1 MSTVSTAAAS
11 RRATTAAVLRAEA
24 RLFLREPGTLFWLLL
39 FPALLLAIVGAI
51 PSYREVDDELGG
63 LRVIDLYVP
72 VTVLLGL
79 LVAGC
84 QAMPPIVTGYR
95 ERGILRRMSTTPVPP
110 SAVLVAQM
118 VLNGVAAL
126 VSALLALAVGRLV
139 YDVALPDQPLGYGL
153 ALLLAVAAALALG
166 GVITALAPTA
176 RLATAVG
183 TALLFPMMFCVG
195 VWIPI
200 QTMPDVLAR
209 IVETTPFGAAAQAL
223 GEAAA
228 GDWPGWYHLGVLAAW
243 TAAATAT
250 ATRWFRWE

>member
-1 MSTVSTAAAS
+1 MSTIAVS
-11 RRATTAAVLRAEA
+11 RRATAAAVLRAEA
-24 RLFLREPGTLFWLLL
+24 RLFLREPGSLFWVLL
-39 FPALLLAIVGAI
+39 FPALLLAILGAI
-51 PSYREVDDELGG
+51 PSFREVDDELDG
-63 LRVIDLYVP
+63 LRVVDLYVP

-79 LVAGC
+79 IVAGF

-110 SAVLVAQM
+110 SAVLGAQM
-118 VLNGVAAL
+118 VLHGTAAL
-126 VSALLALAVGRLV
+126 VSALLALTVGRLA
-139 YDVALPDQPLGYGL
+139 YDVSLPSQPLGYGL

-166 GVITALAPTA
+166 SVVTALT
-176 RLATAVG
+176 RTSRIATAVG
-183 TALLFPMMFCVG
+183 SAVLFPMMFCVG
-195 VWIPI
+195 VWMPI

-228 GDWPGWYHLGVLAAW
+228 GDWPGWYHLGVLATW
-243 TAAATAT
+243 TVAATAV